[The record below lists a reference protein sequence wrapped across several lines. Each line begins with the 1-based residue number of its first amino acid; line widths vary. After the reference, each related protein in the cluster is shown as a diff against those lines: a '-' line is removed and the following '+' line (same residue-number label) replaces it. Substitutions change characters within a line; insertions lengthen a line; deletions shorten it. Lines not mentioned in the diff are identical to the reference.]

1 MLPAPVPV
9 SRTVA
14 PASVTAPNVASSSDV
29 FTVPL
34 IVVVLAVVALVVPI
48 LLLAKSIGGQADRI
62 NNGLGQAVDHTAAL
76 GELNNTIS
84 SATAIVAGLKRGRER
99 LGG

>member
-1 MLPAPVPV
+1 MITLLAESNTGWVIGYV
-9 SRTVA
+9 IG
-14 PASVTAPNVASSSDV
+14 
-29 FTVPL
+29 

-48 LLLAKSIGGQADRI
+48 LLLAKSIGGQAERI
-62 NNGLGQAVDHTAAL
+62 NGGLGQAGGHTAAL
-76 GELNNTIS
+76 SELNNTIS